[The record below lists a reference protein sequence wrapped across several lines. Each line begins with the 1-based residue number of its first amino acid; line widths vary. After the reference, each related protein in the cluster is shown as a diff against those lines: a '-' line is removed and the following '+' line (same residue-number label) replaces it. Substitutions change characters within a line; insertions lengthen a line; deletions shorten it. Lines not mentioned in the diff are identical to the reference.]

1 MMAILV
7 LYIAV
12 AIIGFVISAETLD
25 RNNGLPYNFRDH
37 EKSRIA
43 AFCILTSWIWPIW
56 IPILIGY
63 YIIEAIYV
71 LTGRKK
77 G

>member
-12 AIIGFVISAETLD
+12 AITGFVISAETLD

-63 YIIEAIYV
+63 YTIEAICV

>member
-7 LYIAV
+7 LYITV
-12 AIIGFVISAETLD
+12 AITVFVISAETLYL
-25 RNNGLPYNFRDH
+25 NNELPYDSRDH

-63 YIIEAIYV
+63 YTIEAIYV